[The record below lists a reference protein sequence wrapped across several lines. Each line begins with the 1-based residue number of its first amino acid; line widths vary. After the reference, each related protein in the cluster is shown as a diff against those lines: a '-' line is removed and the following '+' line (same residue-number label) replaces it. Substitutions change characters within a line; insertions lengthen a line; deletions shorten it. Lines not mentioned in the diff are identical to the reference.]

1 MVQIQLCTLG
11 LSLPY
16 QKERKIVLSIVWTF
30 QAPSHSMT
38 GPRFRNMGSRLLFA
52 WLGFT
57 FPVPLQGEAKCK
69 AHI

>member
-16 QKERKIVLSIVWTF
+16 QKERKIALSIVWTF

-38 GPRFRNMGSRLLFA
+38 GPRFSNMGSRLLFA
-52 WLGFT
+52 WLSFT
-57 FPVPLQGEAKCK
+57 FPVPRQGDAKCK

>member
-11 LSLPY
+11 LSLPH
-16 QKERKIVLSIVWTF
+16 QKERKTVLSVVWTF

-38 GPRFRNMGSRLLFA
+38 GPRFSNMGSRLLFA

-57 FPVPLQGEAKCK
+57 FPVPLKGEAKCK
-69 AHI
+69 ARL